1 MLSRSV
7 LLADRHLSMLEGVRD
22 LLRERFE
29 AVIMVADERS
39 LLRALEKCDPDCAIV
54 DVSLPHAAGRNII
67 ASLHDRFAELN
78 LLALSSH
85 ADRTLA
91 DRMLASGAQAV
102 VLKSSAVND
111 LGPALDA
118 MATGGR
124 YVSPKMS
131 PETGGGFLLIPN

>member
-7 LLADRHLSMLEGVRD
+7 LLADRHLSMLESVRD

-39 LLRALEKCDPDCAIV
+39 LLRALEKCEPDCAIV

-67 ASLHDRFAELN
+67 ASLHDRFAELH

-85 ADRTLA
+85 ADRTLV

-111 LGPALDA
+111 MGPALDA
-118 MATGGR
+118 MVSGVR
-124 YVSPKMS
+124 YVSPKMLHRMGNDSFHS
-131 PETGGGFLLIPN
+131 PN